1 MKFLI
6 ASSGI
11 PGHLN
16 PLLAVASI
24 LMKHNHEVAV
34 QTSAELRPIVEAAGV
49 PFISEIPEADTFVE
63 RFISE
68 HPERATKAPGMEM
81 TGYDLEHFF
90 ASMIPVQAAGLEL
103 ALRDFPVDV
112 ILADSFYWGTLPMLL
127 RSRDKRPAIVHLGIS
142 VLNLCSGKNVPILP
156 GSSEKERLT
165 ERERRERL
173 MLRPTQAAVDKALA
187 KLGCGPLPCPAL
199 ESMSLLPDLYLHPG
213 IESFEYP
220 DPSSSSSRVHYVG
233 PLPLPPGQAQLPH
246 WWYELDKTKYLVL
259 VTQGTIANRD
269 FRQLIEP
276 TLTGLSKDKDLIVM
290 ATTGG
295 QSIESISVDI
305 PANARVAEFMPF
317 EQIMPSVDLL
327 ITNGGYGTVNMAL
340 ANGIPIICA
349 GMTEDKEEVSAHVQ
363 WAGVGID
370 LRTNQATPEAV
381 RRAAREIRENR
392 VYQHRA
398 QELER
403 EFASH
408 NAEEEL
414 LKLLVS
420 ERSIQNEMMV
430 PTDSLEDRYPTVA
443 DLSR

>member
-1 MKFLI
+1 M
-6 ASSGI
+6 
-11 PGHLN
+11 
-16 PLLAVASI
+16 
-24 LMKHNHEVAV
+24 
-34 QTSAELRPIVEAAGV
+34 
-49 PFISEIPEADTFVE
+49 
-63 RFISE
+63 
-68 HPERATKAPGMEM
+68 
-81 TGYDLEHFF
+81 
-90 ASMIPVQAAGLEL
+90 
-103 ALRDFPVDV
+103 
-112 ILADSFYWGTLPMLL
+112 
-127 RSRDKRPAIVHLGIS
+127 S
-142 VLNLCSGKNVPILP
+142 VLYLCLQD
-156 GSSEKERLT
+156 
-165 ERERRERL
+165 
-173 MLRPTQAAVDKALA
+173 RP
-187 KLGCGPLPCPAL
+187 
-199 ESMSLLPDLYLHPG
+199 
-213 IESFEYP
+213 
-220 DPSSSSSRVHYVG
+220 
-233 PLPLPPGQAQLPH
+233 QLPH

-340 ANGIPIICA
+340 TNGIPIICA

-408 NAEEEL
+408 NVEEEL